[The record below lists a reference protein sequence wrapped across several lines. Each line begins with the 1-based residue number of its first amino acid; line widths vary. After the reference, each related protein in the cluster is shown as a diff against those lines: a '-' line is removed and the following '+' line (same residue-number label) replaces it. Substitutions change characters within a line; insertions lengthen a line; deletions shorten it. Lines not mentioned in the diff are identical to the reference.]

1 MSDERAGQAERAED
15 RVGRLSAARRELL
28 SLWLAEEWPDAAVGA
43 PYAAPET
50 EEERVLARLW
60 QDVLEVERVGVA
72 DDYFALGGDSV
83 HAIVIV
89 ARARE
94 AGLHL
99 SAQDLFEQRTVRALA
114 RLAVPVEETAPP
126 ADGVADEPG
135 LPLGP
140 MQQGMLYHS
149 VGGSSPGA
157 YVVQVTC
164 RLVGALDREAF
175 RVAWQEV
182 VEATPAL
189 RACFRFARGAPPRQV
204 VRRAAEVPV
213 TFADWRSVPP
223 KERATRLAR
232 HLEAD
237 REKGF
242 DLSEAPLL
250 RLTVFQEAD
259 DSHRCVWTHHHLVL
273 DGWSQ
278 QLVLRDVLDLYHAL
292 LRGERP
298 GPPVRPSFPRYL
310 EWISARDPAPD
321 EEYWRGRLAGLGAP
335 TGIAG
340 PGCVDGQVVAARRRE
355 ATLRFPAAT
364 TERLRAFCRE
374 QGVTPATVLA
384 GGWGLVLAAQHAAED
399 VVFGLTA
406 SGRPEELPGATEMVG
421 LFINTLPL
429 RLRCPADARVLPW
442 LRRTQRAMTE
452 LREHQYLPLSRIER
466 GAGRGRSGGL
476 FDSIVVV
483 ENFPAWV
490 GDGYGS
496 QRLRVTEPA
505 VLVDEGY
512 PLVLEITPGPPVSL
526 RARHD
531 PARLDRVRTR
541 AALAAIEAYADALP
555 ADPAA
560 TLAEVIGRMAERSR
574 RYAEEERRA
583 GGERGER
590 RLRAV
595 RRRHAVLPEAGATPG
610 GDG

>member
-1 MSDERAGQAERAED
+1 MSDERAED

-28 SLWLAEEWPDAAVGA
+28 SLWLAEDAPDGAVGA
-43 PYAAPET
+43 PYVAPET

-60 QDVLEVERVGVA
+60 REVLEVERVGVA
-72 DDYFALGGDSV
+72 DDYFALGGDSI

-99 SAQDLFEQRTVRALA
+99 SAQDLFDQRTVRALA
-114 RLAVPVEETAPP
+114 RLAVPVEEPAPP
-126 ADGVADEPG
+126 AGEAAGEPG

-164 RLVGALDREAF
+164 RLAGALDREAF
-175 RVAWQEV
+175 RAAWREV
-182 VEATPAL
+182 VAATPAL
-189 RACFRFARGAPPRQV
+189 RTCFRFAQGTPPRQV

-213 TFADWRSVPP
+213 EFADWRPMP
-223 KERATRLAR
+223 AEERAARLAR
-232 HLEAD
+232 YLEAD
-237 REKGF
+237 RDRGF
-242 DLSEAPLL
+242 ELSEAPLL
-250 RLTVFQEAD
+250 RLAVFQEAD
-259 DSHRCVWTHHHLVL
+259 DGHRCVWTHHHLVL

-278 QLVLRDVLDLYHAL
+278 QLVLRDVLDAYHAL

-298 GPPVRPSFPRYL
+298 NPPARPSFPRYL
-310 EWISARDPAPD
+310 EWLAARDPASD
-321 EEYWRGRLAGLGAP
+321 EEYWRHRLAGLGAP

-340 PGCVDGQVVAARRRE
+340 PGCADGQVIATRRRE
-355 ATLRFPAAT
+355 ATLRFSAAT
-364 TERLRAFCRE
+364 TERLRVFCRE
-374 QGVTPATVLA
+374 RGLTPATVLA
-384 GGWGLVLAAQHAAED
+384 GGWGLVLAARHAAED

-429 RLRCPADARVLPW
+429 RLHCPAGARVLPW
-442 LRRTQRAMTE
+442 LRQAQRAMTE
-452 LREHQYLPLSRIER
+452 LREHQHLPLSRIER

-483 ENFPAWV
+483 ENFPTWV

-496 QRLRVTEPA
+496 PRLRVAEPA

-512 PLVLEITPGPPVSL
+512 PLVLEITPGPPMSL
-526 RARHD
+526 RARYD
-531 PARLDRVRTR
+531 PGRLDHVRTR
-541 AALAAIEAYADALP
+541 AALVAIEAYADALP
-555 ADPAA
+555 ADPEA
-560 TLAEVIGRMAERSR
+560 TLAEVAGGMAERSR
-574 RYAEEERRA
+574 RYAEEEREA
-583 GGERGER
+583 GRERGER

-595 RRRHAVLPEAGATPG
+595 RRRRAALPETGATPG
-610 GDG
+610 GGG